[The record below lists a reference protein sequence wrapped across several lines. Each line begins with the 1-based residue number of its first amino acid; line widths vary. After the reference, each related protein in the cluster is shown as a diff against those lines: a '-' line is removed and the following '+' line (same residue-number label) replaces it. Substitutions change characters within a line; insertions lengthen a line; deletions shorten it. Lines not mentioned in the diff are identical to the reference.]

1 MTKHK
6 CSMLMLFTIVVSTVM
21 AMFAWFASIS
31 LTVTLIVI
39 AAIAALIVSALLG
52 YRMHIDDVEK
62 GIY

>member
-6 CSMLMLFTIVVSTVM
+6 CSMLMLFTIAVSTVM

-39 AAIAALIVSALLG
+39 AVIAALIVSALLG

>member
-31 LTVTLIVI
+31 LTVTLTVI
-39 AAIAALIVSALLG
+39 AVIAALIVSALLG

>member
-1 MTKHK
+1 
-6 CSMLMLFTIVVSTVM
+6 M

-39 AAIAALIVSALLG
+39 AVIAALIVSALLG

>member
-1 MTKHK
+1 
-6 CSMLMLFTIVVSTVM
+6 MLFTVVVSTVM

-39 AAIAALIVSALLG
+39 AVIAALIVSALLG

>member
-39 AAIAALIVSALLG
+39 AVIAALIVSALLG
-52 YRMHIDDVEK
+52 YRMHIVDVEK